1 LTIPLS
7 RAFVFISLLLLL
19 ESILEK
25 VKALRIICVVVFWL
39 VEIAPTLGQIGFPYC
54 ETFQTPGTQAKT
66 IFGGDARLT
75 EGVLRLT
82 SNQNDQ
88 RGYVYIDVP
97 FPSTY
102 GLKVEFEFFI
112 YGGIGLFQ
120 ADGLSMFLFDGD
132 SPSFSP
138 GGFGGSLGYAQ
149 RGNEPGLSK
158 AYLGVGFDVFGNFGN
173 TTEGRVGG
181 FSSLDQNGR
190 APNSI
195 VLRGPGSGFTGY
207 PFVVGRKTMEM
218 GTDKDGFNPGAQF
231 PISSGGSGTS
241 RVTDPMKPGYRRV
254 NLELQP
260 DPDGNGFFIT
270 LTMLVT
276 TQENLPRQVTIFD
289 RPFNFPAPKNLKIG
303 FGASTGGFNN
313 FHEIRNLKVEVSA
326 DDALKDPQGVDFSEI
341 ATCAGQENQFFITD
355 EEVLLPNEN
364 SVIRCLQFYKSLEDI
379 EEESGD
385 LCSQARCLEQNRVL
399 IVPQGIFQASDQAG
413 GFTFFPN
420 EDYIDQE
427 VTVYYTITDSY
438 GKTSKGNAMTL
449 KIQESPEPI
458 RLLKKGEQAS
468 LSVIEICEGE
478 TVQMLGEG
486 NEVYERF
493 EWMKDGVLIPNAT
506 QSEFAIAEEGEYE
519 IIGYNRK
526 NCPAIS
532 NKVRV
537 KFPDYPD
544 LNFDQPLVQCEIG
557 KTFNLSSL
565 IEGFDLSKFDYRL
578 SGNGRTLINEE
589 LKAIKQSGNYQ
600 IQVKP
605 KELTCYSDPI
615 DIEIFIQEIPL
626 NVNFEFEVEGT
637 GIKDDTGGGIFPDDV
652 IQFEDLSDERAV
664 KWDWDFGD
672 GQKSTEKNPKHIFG
686 KKGIFQ
692 VKLTVTDKYG
702 CQSTFEKEL
711 SITKSYRLMI
721 PTGFTP
727 GEVDNKTF
735 LPKYKGLV
743 SFQLFIFNS
752 WGELIFSTTDLNTSG
767 WDGMLDGTVQDA
779 GVYFFRVKGVAT
791 DGEKVDENGKFRLIR

>member
-1 LTIPLS
+1 M
-7 RAFVFISLLLLL
+7 
-19 ESILEK
+19 
-25 VKALRIICVVVFWL
+25 KALRIICVVVFWF
-39 VEIAPTLGQIGFPYC
+39 VGIAPSLGQIGFPYC

-88 RGYVYIDVP
+88 RGFVYIDMP
-97 FPSTY
+97 FPSSY

-120 ADGLSMFLFDGD
+120 ADGLSMYLFDGD
-132 SPSFSP
+132 TPSFSP

-270 LTMLVT
+270 VTMLVT
-276 TQENLPRQVTIFD
+276 TQDNLPRQITIFD

-303 FGASTGGFNN
+303 FAASTGGFNN

-326 DDALKDPQGVDFSEI
+326 DDKLQDPKGIDFSEI

-355 EEVLLPNEN
+355 EEVVLPNEN
-364 SVIRCLQFYKSLEDI
+364 SVIRCLQFYASLADV
-379 EEESGD
+379 EEESND
-385 LCSQARCLEQNRVL
+385 VCSQARCLEQNRVL
-399 IVPQGIFQASDQAG
+399 IVPQGVFQASDQAG

-420 EDYIDQE
+420 EEFIDQE

-438 GKTSKGNAMTL
+438 GKTSKPNAMTL

-458 RLLKKGEQAS
+458 RLLRKGEQAP
-468 LSVIEICEGE
+468 LEVIEICEGE
-478 TVQMLGEG
+478 TIQLEGVG

-493 EWMKDGVLIPNAT
+493 EWIKDGVPITNAT
-506 QSEFAIAEEGEYE
+506 QSEIAIAEEGEYE

-532 NKVRV
+532 NKVMV
-537 KFPDYPD
+537 KFPDYPELRFD
-544 LNFDQPLVQCEIG
+544 LPLVQCEIG
-557 KTFNLSSL
+557 RTADLTSM
-565 IEGFDLSKFDYRL
+565 IQGYDLSKYDYKL
-578 SGNGRTLINEE
+578 SGNGKIFLNEE
-589 LKAIKQSGNYQ
+589 LKAINQSGNYQ

-605 KELTCYSDPI
+605 KALSCYSGPVSV
-615 DIEIFIQEIPL
+615 EVFIQEKAL
-626 NVNFEFEVEGT
+626 EANFDFAVEGT
-637 GIKDDTGGGIFPDDV
+637 GIKDDSGGGIFPDDV
-652 IQFEDLSDERAV
+652 IQFENLSDTRAV
-664 KWDWDFGD
+664 KWGWDFGD
-672 GQKSTEKNPKHIFG
+672 GQTSSEQNPKHVFG

-692 VKLTVTDKYG
+692 IKLIVTDKYG
-702 CQSTFEKEL
+702 CQSSFHKEL
-711 SITKSYRLMI
+711 AITKSYRLMI

-727 GEVDNKTF
+727 TGTENKTF
-735 LPKYKGLV
+735 LPKFKGLV
-743 SFQLFIFNS
+743 SFQLFIFNA
-752 WGELIFSTTDLNTSG
+752 WGDLIFSTDDLNTEG
-767 WDGMLDGTVQDA
+767 WDGFLNGKIQDA
-779 GVYFFRVKGVAT
+779 GVYFFRVKGIAT
-791 DGEKVDENGKFRLIR
+791 DGENMEESGKFRLIR

>member
-1 LTIPLS
+1 MTIPLS

-19 ESILEK
+19 ESILEE
-25 VKALRIICVVVFWL
+25 VKALRITCVVVFWL
-39 VEIAPTLGQIGFPYC
+39 VGIAPTLGQIGFPYC
-54 ETFQTPGTQAKT
+54 ETFQTPGTQART

-88 RGYVYIDVP
+88 RGFVYIDVP
-97 FPSTY
+97 FPSSY

-120 ADGLSMFLFDGD
+120 ADGLSMYLFDGD
-132 SPSFSP
+132 TPSFSP

-207 PFVVGRKTMEM
+207 PFVVGRKTMET

-270 LTMLVT
+270 VTMLVT
-276 TQENLPRQVTIFD
+276 TQDNLPRQITIFD

-303 FGASTGGFNN
+303 FAASTGGFNN

-326 DDALKDPQGVDFSEI
+326 DDKLQDPKGIDFSEI

-355 EEVLLPNEN
+355 EEVVLPNEN
-364 SVIRCLQFYKSLEDI
+364 SVIRCLQFYASLADV
-379 EEESGD
+379 EEESND
-385 LCSQARCLEQNRVL
+385 VCSQARCLEQNRVL
-399 IVPQGIFQASDQAG
+399 IVPQGVFQASDQAG

-420 EDYIDQE
+420 EEFIDQE

-438 GKTSKGNAMTL
+438 GKTSKPNAMTL

-458 RLLKKGEQAS
+458 RLLRKGEQAP
-468 LSVIEICEGE
+468 LEVIEICEGE
-478 TVQMLGEG
+478 TIQLEGVG

-493 EWMKDGVLIPNAT
+493 EWIKDGVPITNAT
-506 QSEFAIAEEGEYE
+506 QSEIAIAEEGEYE

-532 NKVRV
+532 NKVMV
-537 KFPDYPD
+537 KFPDYPELRFD
-544 LNFDQPLVQCEIG
+544 LPLVQCEIG
-557 KTFNLSSL
+557 RTADLTSM
-565 IEGFDLSKFDYRL
+565 IQGYDLSKYDYKL
-578 SGNGRTLINEE
+578 SGNGKIFLNEE
-589 LKAIKQSGNYQ
+589 LKAINQSGNYQ

-605 KELTCYSDPI
+605 KALSCYSGPVSV
-615 DIEIFIQEIPL
+615 EVFIQEKAL
-626 NVNFEFEVEGT
+626 EVNFDFAVEGT
-637 GIKDDTGGGIFPDDV
+637 GIKDDSGGGIFPDDV
-652 IQFEDLSDERAV
+652 IQFENLSDTRAV
-664 KWDWDFGD
+664 KWGWDFGD
-672 GQKSTEKNPKHIFG
+672 GQTSSEQNPKHVFG
-686 KKGIFQ
+686 KKGVFQ
-692 VKLTVTDKYG
+692 IKLIVTDKYG
-702 CQSTFEKEL
+702 CQSSFQKEL
-711 SITKSYRLMI
+711 AITKSYRLMI

-727 GEVDNKTF
+727 TGTENKTF
-735 LPKYKGLV
+735 LPKFKGLV
-743 SFQLFIFNS
+743 SFQLFIFNA
-752 WGELIFSTTDLNTSG
+752 WGDLIFSTDDLNTEG
-767 WDGMLDGTVQDA
+767 WDGFLNGKIQDA
-779 GVYFFRVKGVAT
+779 GVYFFRVKGIAT
-791 DGEKVDENGKFRLIR
+791 DGENMEESGKFRLIR

>member
-1 LTIPLS
+1 M
-7 RAFVFISLLLLL
+7 
-19 ESILEK
+19 
-25 VKALRIICVVVFWL
+25 RIICAVVFWL
-39 VEIAPTLGQIGFPYC
+39 IGIAPTLAQIGFPYC

-88 RGYVYIDVP
+88 RGFVYIDVP

-112 YGGIGLFQ
+112 YGGIGLVQ

-149 RGNEPGLSK
+149 RGNEPGLSR

-173 TTEGRVGG
+173 TTEGRLGG

-195 VLRGPGSGFTGY
+195 VLRGPGNGFTGY
-207 PFVVGRKTMEM
+207 PFVVGRKTMEI

-231 PISSGGSGTS
+231 PISSGGSGTT

-270 LTMLVT
+270 VTMLVT

-326 DDALKDPQGVDFSEI
+326 GDALKDPQGIDFSEI

-355 EEVLLPNEN
+355 EEVVLPNEN
-364 SVIRCLQFYKSLEDI
+364 SVIRCLQFYPSLADV
-379 EEESGD
+379 EEESND
-385 LCSQARCLEQNRVL
+385 VCSQARCLEQNRVL
-399 IVPQGIFQASDQAG
+399 IVPQGVFQASDQAG

-420 EDYIDQE
+420 EEFIDKE

-438 GKTSKGNAMTL
+438 GKTSKPNAMTL

-458 RLLKKGEQAS
+458 KLLRKGEQAP
-468 LSVIEICEGE
+468 LEVIEICEGE
-478 TVQMLGEG
+478 AIQLEGMG

-493 EWMKDGVLIPNAT
+493 EWLKNGVLIPNAT
-506 QSEFAIAEEGEYE
+506 QSEFTVAEDGEYE

-526 NCPAIS
+526 NCPAVS
-532 NKVRV
+532 NKVRI
-537 KFPDYPD
+537 KFPDYPV
-544 LNFDQPLVQCEIG
+544 LRFDMPLVQCEIG
-557 KTFNLSSL
+557 QKADLVTL
-565 IEGFDLSKFDYRL
+565 IEGYDLSKYDYRL
-578 SGNGRTLINEE
+578 SGNGRTFINDE
-589 LKAIKQSGNYQ
+589 LKSIDQSGNYQ

-605 KELTCYSDPI
+605 KSLTCFSEPV
-615 DIEIFIQEIPL
+615 EVEVFIQENQL
-626 NVNFEFEVEGT
+626 EVDFDFEVEGT
-637 GIKDDTGGGIFPDDV
+637 GVKDDSGGGIFPDDV
-652 IQFEDLSDERAV
+652 IEFENLSDDRAV

-672 GQKSTEKNPKHIFG
+672 GQTSTEKNPKHVFG
-686 KKGIFQ
+686 KKGVFLI
-692 VKLTVTDKYG
+692 KLTVTDKYG
-702 CQSTFEKEL
+702 CESSLQKEL

-721 PTGFTP
+721 PSGFTP
-727 GEVDNKTF
+727 DQDSNKTF
-735 LPKYKGLV
+735 VPKHKGLV

-752 WGELIFSTTDLNTSG
+752 WGDLIFSSTELNTAG
-767 WDGMLDGTVQDA
+767 WDGRLNGKMQDV
-779 GVYFFRVKGVAT
+779 GVYFYRIKGEAT
-791 DGEKVDENGKFRLIR
+791 DGEIVDEGGKFKLIR

>member
-1 LTIPLS
+1 MVGS
-7 RAFVFISLLLLL
+7 GQ
-19 ESILEK
+19 
-25 VKALRIICVVVFWL
+25 
-39 VEIAPTLGQIGFPYC
+39 TLGQIGFPYC

-149 RGNEPGLSK
+149 RSSEQGLSR

-207 PFVVGRKTMEM
+207 PFVVGRKTMET

-231 PISSGGSGTS
+231 PISSGGSGTT
-241 RVTDPMKPGYRRV
+241 RVTDPMQPGYRRV

-276 TQENLPRQVTIFD
+276 TQQNLPRQVTIFD

-355 EEVLLPNEN
+355 EEVVLPNEN
-364 SVIRCLQFYKSLEDI
+364 SIIRCLQFYKSLEDI

-399 IVPQGIFQASDQAG
+399 IVPQGVFQANDQAG

-420 EDYIDQE
+420 EEYIDQE
-427 VTVYYTITDSY
+427 VTVYYTITDNY

-458 RLLKKGEQAS
+458 KLLRQGEQDPVN
-468 LSVIEICEGE
+468 LIEICKGE
-478 TVQMLGEG
+478 AVRMVGVG

-493 EWMKDGVLIPNAT
+493 EWMKDGVLIPNVT

-537 KFPDYPD
+537 KFPDYPV
-544 LNFDQPLVQCEIG
+544 LRFDMPLVQCEIG
-557 KTFNLSSL
+557 RTA
-565 IEGFDLSKFDYRL
+565 DLTSMIQGLDFGKYDYKL
-578 SGNGRTLINEE
+578 SGSGRTFLNEE
-589 LKAIKQSGNYQ
+589 LKAINQSGKFQ

-605 KELTCYSDPI
+605 KALSCYSEPVSV
-615 DIEIFIQEIPL
+615 EVFIQEEAL
-626 NVNFEFEVEGT
+626 AVDFDFGVEGT
-637 GIKDDTGGGIFPDDV
+637 GIKDESGGGIFPDDV
-652 IQFEDLSDERAV
+652 IQFKDLSDSRAV
-664 KWDWDFGD
+664 KWDWDFGN
-672 GQKSTEKNPKHIFG
+672 GQKSFDKNPKHVFG
-686 KKGIFQ
+686 KKGVFQ
-692 VKLTVTDKYG
+692 IKLTITDQYG
-702 CQSTFEKEL
+702 CQSSFQKEL
-711 SITKSYRLMI
+711 AITKSYRLMI

-727 GEVDNKTF
+727 TGTENKTF

-743 SFQLFIFNS
+743 AFQLFIFNS
-752 WGELIFSTTDLNTSG
+752 WGELIFSTSDLNTPG
-767 WDGMLDGTVQDA
+767 WDGMLDGKMQDA
-779 GVYFFRVKGVAT
+779 GFYFYRVKGEAT
-791 DGEKVDENGKFRLIR
+791 DGESVDDSGKFRLIR